1 MTDPVHTSDNLLAEY
16 LGGSLQSATI
26 RLVGGLIVLAAVLA
40 LIIKI
45 L

>member
-16 LGGSLQSATI
+16 LGSSLQAATI
-26 RLVGGLIVLAAVLA
+26 RLVGGLILVSAVIG
-40 LIIKI
+40 LIVRI

>member
-1 MTDPVHTSDNLLAEY
+1 MTDHVHTSDNLLAQY

-26 RLVGGLIVLAAVLA
+26 RLVGGLIIVAAVAA

>member
-26 RLVGGLIVLAAVLA
+26 RLVGGLIILAAVLA